1 MDIVVWLRS
10 IGLGKYEAVFRE
22 NDIDETVLPSL
33 THENLKEL
41 GVASFGHRVKLLDAI
56 AALRSEAS
64 DRGPSSELKT
74 APAATSAA
82 PEDRAERRQVTV
94 MFSDLVG
101 STALSARMDPE
112 DLREV
117 ISAYH
122 KCVAETV
129 RRLDGFVAQYLG
141 DGVLVYFGYPEAHED
156 DAERAVRAGLEL
168 IAAVIALKTQAALQ
182 TRVGIATGLV
192 VVGDL
197 AGSGQAQERRIVG
210 ETPNLAARLQGIAEP
225 NTVVIAEATRRLL
238 GNLFELKDLGARA
251 LKGVAEPVR
260 AWVALR
266 ASTVE
271 SRFEALHPSG
281 LTALVGR
288 EEETELLLRRWS
300 RARSGEGQVVLIS
313 GEAGI
318 GKSRLTAALLESL
331 APEPHTRL
339 RYFCSPQHT
348 DSAFS
353 PIIGQMERAAG
364 LLHDDTSQQK
374 LDKLDALLGQ
384 TSTSVTDAA
393 LIAEMLSLPNDGR
406 YPALELTPQ
415 QRRQK
420 TLEALTAQIETL
432 SRQKPVLMVFED
444 AHWAD
449 PSSLEAFGRLVDRIR
464 TLKVLLL
471 VTFRPEF
478 DAPWVGRPYVTARI
492 INRLAE
498 HEASAMI
505 DRIVGN
511 SPLSASIRQDI
522 IERTDGIPLF
532 VEEMTKAVLEAGS
545 ETAAARAI
553 AAIPSP
559 ALAVPASLYA
569 SLMARLDRLGG
580 PAKELA
586 QIAAVIG
593 REFSHAL
600 LASVVPQQEAGL
612 SSALDRLI
620 AAGLLFRRGMPP
632 HATYLFKHA
641 LVQDAAYGTLLR
653 EPRRTLHARIAETI
667 ESEFAESAESRPE
680 LLARHWTEAGVI
692 EKAADLWGKAGQRS
706 AQRSALVEAIQQITL
721 ALDQIATL
729 PATPALRREQIK
741 LQVALISPLLPVKG
755 YAAQETK
762 AAVERARLLIEQAE
776 ALGEPP
782 EDPLL
787 LFSVLYGFWVANY
800 VAFNG
805 DVMRELATEFLT
817 LAGKQ
822 RATAPLM
829 IGHRLMGLS
838 LLVTGDIAESRA
850 HLDRARTLY
859 DPAEHRPLATRFGQD
874 VGVAILSLRSWALC
888 VLGFRQAALA
898 DIERAVKEAREIGQ
912 AATLMYAL
920 LVASI
925 THVICGNYAEAN
937 AKIDELIALTDQT
950 GSLFWGAWGM
960 MQRGCV
966 LALTGKAPDAVQTIT
981 SGITAWRSTGS
992 TAMIPSYL
1000 SYLAGAHAELGQFD
1014 NAARCIGEAMTT
1026 LETTKERWH
1035 EAEVNRIAGEIALLP
1050 PEPDAAKAEVY
1061 FERALG
1067 IARAQYAKSWELRAA
1082 MSMARLWRD
1091 QGKPQ
1096 QALELLAPV
1105 YGWFTEGF
1113 DTRDLKDAKALI
1125 DALAA

>member
-56 AALRSEAS
+56 AALRSDAS